1 MWHIF
6 CVEIIFENEY
16 TQGSFFIDLKSRI
29 KDMSYDYISE
39 KSCRS
44 DKIKLMSVKQVALCS
59 GMYLEF
65 INHYG
70 TS

>member
-1 MWHIF
+1 
-6 CVEIIFENEY
+6 
-16 TQGSFFIDLKSRI
+16 
-29 KDMSYDYISE
+29 MSYDYISE

-65 INHYG
+65 INLPKVFFAIEVNFKQVFSMHII
-70 TS
+70 TIKL